1 MKDEKFAP
9 AALLCSLNYS
19 RTDVLAPSLYIT
31 AGGGPVKAMPKLTK
45 KLVLRAVQVEAA
57 FHYFLLHSKGVYF
70 SSFLPLSPSLPSLSL
85 SFFFKLKAYVLKLS
99 WPISFDSSLSFP
111 VFLITGVKVNVFFI
125 LYNCFISY
133 PMCNRQIKRLF
144 NTNYESFINIG
155 MKTFRRTVLLL
166 GQYPLA

>member
-1 MKDEKFAP
+1 M
-9 AALLCSLNYS
+9 CSLRLCTLLLGVDQS
-19 RTDVLAPSLYIT
+19 RPCQNSQRNQCSGPFKQRQLSIT
-31 AGGGPVKAMPKLTK
+31 
-45 KLVLRAVQVEAA
+45 
-57 FHYFLLHSKGVYF
+57 FYFIAKVCIFLP
-70 SSFLPLSPSLPSLSL
+70 SFLSLSPSLPSLSL

-144 NTNYESFINIG
+144 NTNYESLINIG